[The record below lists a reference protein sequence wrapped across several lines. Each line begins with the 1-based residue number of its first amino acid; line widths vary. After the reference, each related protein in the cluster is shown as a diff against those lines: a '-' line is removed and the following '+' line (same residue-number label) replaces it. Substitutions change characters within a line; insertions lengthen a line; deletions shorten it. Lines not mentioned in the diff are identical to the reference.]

1 MSNKYYYLYEQTKV
15 ANSHNIEI
23 LNESVANGKPKIAF
37 RTILQEA
44 DVKNQNK
51 RRYSQSICEGIVA
64 KLEPKVSNRSL
75 LMEVDHPIF
84 ASSDPATLKQRST
97 VVELNNCG
105 AKIDQLRFDSKSKQI
120 IGEIST
126 LSGFKGPDLA
136 GLIKDSVNFGFSL
149 RALGSVEQLSDGSI
163 QVVEPMI
170 PITYD
175 AVSNPSY
182 ANARILEILPESLN
196 DFISND
202 QTLLCENEDF
212 KSFIETE
219 RIQLCENTV
228 VTQFI
233 NQIINENMLSII
245 TKKIHFKI

>member
-23 LNESVANGKPKIAF
+23 LNESVVAGKPKIAF

-136 GLIKDSVNFGFSL
+136 GLIKDNVNFGFSL

-170 PITYD
+170 PIKY
-175 AVSNPSY
+175 S
-182 ANARILEILPESLN
+182 RLRE
-196 DFISND
+196 
-202 QTLLCENEDF
+202 
-212 KSFIETE
+212 
-219 RIQLCENTV
+219 
-228 VTQFI
+228 
-233 NQIINENMLSII
+233 
-245 TKKIHFKI
+245 